1 MEVFLFYFL
10 FMLMIGLLITWLV
23 LKGKNSIAVS
33 RRNMQLEYRDIKR
46 NVKKQTIVK
55 VLFFIG
61 IIALGIGVLY
71 YAVMLLLM
79 ILSAFEILV
88 SFADPY
94 GGTPVIDLVNKM
106 IIMMGYPFMV
116 LIFSV
121 YVFEVRAII
130 INVKCRKEVK
140 VRLELKI
147 Y

>member
-1 MEVFLFYFL
+1 MDINE
-10 FMLMIGLLITWLV
+10 
-23 LKGKNSIAVS
+23 GKKENSRNEGANSFFVQ
-33 RRNMQLEYRDIKR
+33 RRLRYGSFF
-46 NVKKQTIVK
+46 

-61 IIALGIGVLY
+61 IISLGIGVLY

-121 YVFEVRAII
+121 YVLEVRAII
-130 INVKCRKEVK
+130 INVKCGKEVK
-140 VRLELKI
+140 V
-147 Y
+147 

>member
-140 VRLELKI
+140 V
-147 Y
+147 